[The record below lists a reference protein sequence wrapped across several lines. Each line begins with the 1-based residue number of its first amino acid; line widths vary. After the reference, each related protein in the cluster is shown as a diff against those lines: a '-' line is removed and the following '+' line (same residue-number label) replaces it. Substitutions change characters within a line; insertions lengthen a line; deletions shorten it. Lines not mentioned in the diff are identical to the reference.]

1 MDKMNKMIEVF
12 DKKHKR
18 MGYIDGKKY
27 LNKKKKLL
35 GFLEENVV
43 KRMNGSPIFMLDKHK
58 SIKSNGGSKYGFIL
72 DSKICDDNGPIFEFS
87 KEKGEIYNSERN
99 TVLYLEGD
107 LEKIEDVDFCGIATI
122 YLKSVWSERV
132 LGFRVL

>member
-1 MDKMNKMIEVF
+1 MDKMIEVF

-72 DSKICDDNGPIFEFS
+72 DSKICDNNGPIFVFS
-87 KEKGEIYNSERN
+87 KEKGEILNSEGN

-107 LEKIEDVDFCGIATI
+107 FEKIEDVDFCGIAAI
-122 YLKSVWSERV
+122 YLKSVWGQRLFGV
-132 LGFRVL
+132 KFI